1 MSSPPNE
8 AIPKNWKA
16 PFFTLWTGQA
26 VSLLGSQLVQ
36 FALIWW
42 LTKTTGSATV
52 LATASLVGLLP
63 QVLLGPLTGAL
74 VDRWNRRI
82 IMIVADSTIALAT
95 VVLALL
101 FLGGNVQIWQ
111 VYLLM
116 FVRATAGGFH
126 WPAMRAS
133 TSLMVPK
140 ENLSRVQGL
149 NQMLQGGMTILS
161 APLGALWLELLPI
174 QGILA
179 IDVGTALVAILPL
192 FFIHVPQPKR
202 RIDQNMPE
210 GKPSVWQDMLAGLR
224 YVWSWPGLLIII
236 GMAMAINLLF
246 APAGSLQPILVTKH
260 FSSGAIQLA
269 WMQSAWGIGMFLGGL
284 LLSAWGGFRRR
295 ILTSFVGLIVLGA
308 GMVVVG
314 FAPAWAIGLAIAMM
328 FVAGFAIPF
337 VNGPINAVLQ
347 GSVDPEMQGRVF
359 SLVSSLAMAMSP
371 LGLIIAGPVADAFGV
386 TTWYVIAGI
395 VTAFLGV
402 AGFFIPAV
410 VDIEDGRPDT
420 TRVED
425 GQPVVVTNPGD

>member
-1 MSSPPNE
+1 
-8 AIPKNWKA
+8 
-16 PFFTLWTGQA
+16 
-26 VSLLGSQLVQ
+26 
-36 FALIWW
+36 
-42 LTKTTGSATV
+42 
-52 LATASLVGLLP
+52 
-63 QVLLGPLTGAL
+63 
-74 VDRWNRRI
+74 
-82 IMIVADSTIALAT
+82 
-95 VVLALL
+95 
-101 FLGGNVQIWQ
+101 
-111 VYLLM
+111 
-116 FVRATAGGFH
+116 
-126 WPAMRAS
+126 
-133 TSLMVPK
+133 
-140 ENLSRVQGL
+140 
-149 NQMLQGGMTILS
+149 
-161 APLGALWLELLPI
+161 
-174 QGILA
+174 
-179 IDVGTALVAILPL
+179 
-192 FFIHVPQPKR
+192 
-202 RIDQNMPE
+202 MPE

-224 YVWSWPGLLIII
+224 YVWSWPALLIII
-236 GMAMAINLLF
+236 GMAMVINLLF

-260 FSSGAIQLA
+260 FRGEAIQLA

-395 VTAFLGV
+395 VTTFLGA

-410 VDIEDGRPDT
+410 VRIEDGRSDT

-425 GQPVVVTNPGD
+425 GQPIVVPNPGD

>member
-8 AIPKNWKA
+8 AIPKDWKA

-101 FLGGNVQIWQ
+101 FLGGDVQIWQ

-161 APLGALWLELLPI
+161 APLGALLLELLPI

-192 FFIHVPQPKR
+192 FFIHVPQPR
-202 RIDQNMPE
+202 RHLDQNMPE

-410 VDIEDGRPDT
+410 VGIEDGRPDT